1 MTLPASNLYFANP
14 HPWFAALR
22 SFSDIAMMAFVL
34 QLEDAEDAF
43 SKLRFA
49 TGRDVGQRD
58 QMAVAQRL
66 KIVFSKVR
74 IIDATPSFLYA
85 VDRKTLQAATV
96 ALRRQFMELSAS
108 RGLELLRAI
117 LTGVPLSQG
126 LPIHSLRLP
135 ELRMTMHARN
145 GFSGHLQVLLSAQS
159 EYASNTPVLV
169 NKTLHGLLDSLAD
182 FIIGIGLDGKIQ
194 YMNRDM
200 LQIFGSRFCER
211 SKDIAEILT
220 AESSVKLTQI
230 ATMISFSNEP
240 WYGFLEFIHP
250 DSNLK
255 LPVSCRISLV
265 RDVFDQRISG
275 YVIACRREQNES
287 VATVNSSVEI
297 SHEDPTT
304 RFALVGKITAEMIC
318 DARGA
323 LEVIRRNAESL
334 KVSSDDKPQQLR
346 PLSNDV
352 VSRGARK
359 ILMMQRRILDIVEII
374 DGLASEGVQEGTT
387 LVDLAVVL
395 REISDLTEN
404 FAESR
409 GVRCEFEMPQ
419 QTILVPMQ
427 RLRMSQVVVNLVV
440 NACEAVESTPDKRV
454 TLSIVCDDEWLYLV
468 VSNSGPVIPPDI
480 RLRLFEPKFS
490 TKKRHKFGMG
500 LFMSR
505 QIARQHGGDL
515 YHDEVHEPT
524 RFVLELPLVIQT
536 EAKGDGEWEEL
547 T

>member
-409 GVRCEFEMPQ
+409 GVCCEFEMPQ